1 MNEAIM
7 ERLRNFL
14 LREDN
19 ITLLGNPASLEEI
32 RDAEKRLAVRFHD
45 DYVHFIQ
52 TYGGAY
58 AGLAVYAFSNGSS
71 IGRET
76 VIDLTLRFRDQY
88 KEHAFAEVLQ
98 SSYVI
103 SMDGS
108 GDPIF
113 INPAGEIITF
123 HHDTGEMRL
132 LASSFE
138 ALIEENFYEW

>member
-1 MNEAIM
+1 MKEAIM
-7 ERLRNFL
+7 DRLHNFL

-52 TYGGAY
+52 TFGGAY
-58 AGLAVYAFSNGSS
+58 AGLAVHAFSNGSS

-88 KEHAFAEVLQ
+88 KEHAFAEALQ
-98 SSYVI
+98 RSYVI

-108 GDPIF
+108 GDPII

>member
-19 ITLLGNPASLEEI
+19 ITLLGNPASQEEI
-32 RDAEKRLAVRFHD
+32 RDAEQRLGVRFHN

-52 TYGGAY
+52 TFGGAY
-58 AGLAVYAFSNGSS
+58 AGLAVHAFSNGSS

-76 VIDLTLRFRDQY
+76 VIDLTLRFRNQY
-88 KEHAFAEVLQ
+88 KEHAFAEALH

-108 GDPIF
+108 GDPI
-113 INPAGEIITF
+113 IVNPAGEIITF

-132 LASSFE
+132 LANSFE
-138 ALIEENFYEW
+138 ALVEENFYEW